1 VSQDQYVEFKVE
13 EKLLE
18 DVVKIIQE
26 VKPPSKIRWL
36 VMFFL
41 MGAMGGLGIGIVLG

>member
-1 VSQDQYVEFKVE
+1 VSQEYVEFKVE

-26 VKPPSKIRWL
+26 VKPPSKVRWL
-36 VMFFL
+36 IMFFML
-41 MGAMGGLGIGIVLG
+41 GTLGGLGIGIVLG

>member
-1 VSQDQYVEFKVE
+1 VSQEYVEFKVE